1 MAKFVD
7 KIKDFIAGPYDD
19 EYEDD
24 YDEYEDACEHHG
36 VIPKSEEDIKEEV
49 LYGAGIRH
57 ELQVGGS
64 ITINTW
70 NDDVKE
76 YYDLKKTE
84 DDQYEIR
91 FILFVT

>member
-1 MAKFVD
+1 MDVS
-7 KIKDFIAGPYDD
+7 IVN
-19 EYEDD
+19 
-24 YDEYEDACEHHG
+24 YDEYENACEHHG

-57 ELQVGGS
+57 ELQEGGS

>member
-1 MAKFVD
+1 MNVS
-7 KIKDFIAGPYDD
+7 IVN
-19 EYEDD
+19 
-24 YDEYEDACEHHG
+24 YDEYEDACEYHG

-49 LYGAGIRH
+49 LYGSGIRH
-57 ELQVGGS
+57 ELQAGGS

-91 FILFVT
+91 FILFMT

>member
-1 MAKFVD
+1 MDVS
-7 KIKDFIAGPYDD
+7 IVN
-19 EYEDD
+19 
-24 YDEYEDACEHHG
+24 YDEYENACEYHG